1 VSPTFSRQQSQRV
14 TRRTPSI
21 SIAFHPVPSQIAQVT
36 NEMYHRSGGR
46 DDQVLWLIRF
56 GD

>member
-1 VSPTFSRQQSQRV
+1 MREPASSVSPTFSRQQSHRV

-36 NEMYHRSGGR
+36 NEMYHRSRWTG
-46 DDQVLWLIRF
+46 
-56 GD
+56 